1 MFDMKYDKDGRPVP
15 QKETLAKLQEEVTA
29 PVETVANDVA
39 QEETVQHV
47 AQEETVD
54 ESASQEDK
62 VQIEQEKSSVKED
75 NFKRLREKTARL
87 EQERND
93 ALQYAKDLEK
103 RWSDK
108 QEPKKEVV
116 PEQDLHLNPDDL
128 VEGKHLS
135 KYDKKILMLEKKL
148 QSYEQVSSES
158 RIESKLK
165 NDFPDFSSI
174 VSDKNVNALREV
186 DPDLALAI
194 AHTPDL
200 YKKAALTYK
209 MIKKLGIVQ
218 EDKFVKDREIAQQ
231 NSLKPKTLHAVS
243 PQRGSSP
250 MSHANAFANGLTPE
264 LRDQLRREMNEAR
277 KKS

>member
-15 QKETLAKLQEEVTA
+15 QKETLAKLQEESPAVIE
-29 PVETVANDVA
+29 PVANDVA
-39 QEETVQHV
+39 KEEVVQHV
-47 AQEETVD
+47 AQEETTD
-54 ESASQEDK
+54 KEAIQEDK
-62 VQIEQEKSSVKED
+62 IQIDQEKSVIKED
-75 NFKRLREKTARL
+75 NFKRLREKTSRL
-87 EQERND
+87 EQERNE
-93 ALQYAKDLEK
+93 AIQYAKDLEK
-103 RWSDK
+103 RWNAK

-116 PEQDLHLNPDDL
+116 PEQDFNLNPDDL

-148 QSYEQVSSES
+148 QGYEKVSSES
-158 RIESKLK
+158 RIESRLK
-165 NDFPDFSSI
+165 SDYPDFASV
-174 VSDKNVNALREV
+174 VSDENVNALREA

-200 YKKAALTYK
+200 YKKAALAYK
-209 MIKKLGIVQ
+209 MIKKLGIVR
-218 EDKFVKDREIAQQ
+218 EDKFIKDREIAKQ

-264 LRDQLRREMNEAR
+264 LRDQLRREMNAAR
-277 KKS
+277 KRS